1 MLKIL
6 SSTSEY
12 IDFAASIN
20 SDPDF
25 SVPVYSSASE
35 LHQRLLDAPK
45 QPNKLVLG
53 CFKGGAMLGL
63 FVFLVEEQE
72 RYLEMLMPLSRSARA
87 YDELPAFLRERY
99 PGWQCDFVYN
109 PGNYL
114 LHGLLERSGAE
125 FDTEQ
130 AKMVLAQEPP
140 IVSDSRIELYC
151 PKYLEGYS
159 TLHLTDLY
167 WTADKV
173 LAAPERF
180 RVILAVEN
188 GEVAGYIDVTTDYDE
203 NEIFDFFV
211 KDSFR
216 RKGLGR
222 ALLSKAIELNRPRG
236 MMLTVN
242 VDNAPAIALYESMGF
257 KKIQGQN
264 CIVAHLTI

>member
-6 SSTSEY
+6 SSTKEY
-12 IDFAASIN
+12 LDFALEIN

-25 SVPVYSSASE
+25 SVPVYSDVDE
-35 LHQRLLDAPK
+35 LRQTLLEAPEK
-45 QPNKLVLG
+45 ANKLALG
-53 CFKGGAMLGL
+53 CFEGETPLGL
-63 FVFLVEEQE
+63 FVFFVEERE
-72 RYLEMLMPLSRSARA
+72 KYLELLMALSKSPQA
-87 YDELPAFLRERY
+87 YEELFAFLKERY
-99 PGWQCDFVYN
+99 PGWQLDPVYN

-114 LHGLLERSGAE
+114 LHGLLEQNGAR

-130 AKMVLAQEPP
+130 AKMALAGEPP
-140 IVSDSRIELYC
+140 IVSDSRIELYS

-159 TLHLTDLY
+159 ALHLTDLY

-180 RVILAVEN
+180 RVILAVEH
-188 GEVAGYIDVTTDYDE
+188 GEVAGYIDVTTNYDE

-211 KDSFR
+211 KDSCR
-216 RKGLGR
+216 RRGLGR
-222 ALLSKAIELNRPRG
+222 ALLSKAIELNRPGG

-257 KKIQGQN
+257 KKVPGQN